1 MRGLVM
7 IALIAGLGCNP
18 SNADWAYDLTCEGLS
33 TENRSAVVCLRL
45 KTSDGTVHAVDTAKL
60 PKLGSSTVETKPGKP
75 GLYRIACGTG
85 NTPKQAKITCLRLN
99 RQTGELVSI
108 QTDKLDRLPKSN

>member
-1 MRGLVM
+1 MVAIVGIM
-7 IALIAGLGCNP
+7 GCD
-18 SNADWAYDLTCEGLS
+18 SGQADWPYDLTCKGMS

-60 PKLGSSTVETKPGKP
+60 PKLGSSTVDTKGGKP

-85 NTPKQAKITCLRLN
+85 NTPKRANITCLRLN

-108 QTDKLDRLPKSN
+108 QTDKLERLPKGN